1 MLFSGDRGSSQL
13 RPPYSQADDSGLE
26 NKADV
31 LILEATYGNRIHKNR
46 EEALQK
52 LDKIVLDAIEK

>member
-1 MLFSGDRGSSQL
+1 VLFSGDRGSSQL
-13 RPPYSQADDSGLE
+13 QPPYSQADDRGLE

-31 LILEATYGNRIHKNR
+31 LVLECTYGNRVHKNR

-52 LDKIVLDAIEK
+52 LDKLVLDAIEK